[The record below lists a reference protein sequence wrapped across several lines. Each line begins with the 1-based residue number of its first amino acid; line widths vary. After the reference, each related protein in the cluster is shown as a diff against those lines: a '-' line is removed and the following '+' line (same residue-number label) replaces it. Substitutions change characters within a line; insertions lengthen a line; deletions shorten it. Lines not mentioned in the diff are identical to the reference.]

1 MRPAETLAVHIW
13 KVNTEGVTPDA
24 LSISSGTS
32 AVLIIVILL
41 FNLSARLLGNWM
53 YKNDGDKVGD

>member
-13 KVNTEGVTPDA
+13 KVNTESVTPDA
-24 LSISSGTS
+24 NLISSSSS

-41 FNLSARLLGNWM
+41 FNLGARFLGNKL
-53 YKNDGDKVGD
+53 YKKITATK